1 MTRPVSGN
9 SASQRRLG
17 LMQSLTRPDMKHY
30 MLGVLGQVNSRK
42 LDVKTISMDEFL
54 VFRRGTI
61 GVMPCTV
68 LVECVFPI
76 MTS

>member
-1 MTRPVSGN
+1 
-9 SASQRRLG
+9 
-17 LMQSLTRPDMKHY
+17 MKHY

-68 LVECVFPI
+68 LVE
-76 MTS
+76 